1 MIVEEMLK
9 SALFSWHDKFSRM
22 EIPAI
27 TRLISA
33 HFFFVDIVGLSDPSL
48 STKTQIKK
56 IEILNKSIAETQVFR
71 NTPIETILTL
81 PTGDGMCLGFLQ
93 GPELPLHL
101 AIELHQKL
109 NEHNKG
115 KIPSETVLVRIGLH
129 SGNCFIVKDIKNNDN
144 VWGPGIIIARRVM
157 DFGDD
162 AHILLSPRLAED
174 LRELSDEYKKIIKPV
189 HDFTIKHGQTMLIYS
204 VYGNGFGNPKHPT
217 KGAAERSR
225 YGEDIIQLQ
234 KTTLYSVIDVALTI
248 KDPSTML
255 VEHKRTYEISNISN
269 EPIKHVLHG
278 IAIDVEKYSLSD
290 LNLQVYDE
298 TGMEMKI
305 SSININKPTTKEF
318 TTQFNKPIV
327 KGEKN
332 RKYTLVYEVEEPE
345 RYFENAFLIDVK
357 KFALTIEY
365 SKLMKDCKPI
375 IYQINQETEE
385 KTESKSQLTFE
396 EKGHSIVA
404 KYIRND
410 NIKGETLRLE
420 W

>member
-1 MIVEEMLK
+1 
-9 SALFSWHDKFSRM
+9 M
-22 EIPAI
+22 EIPPI
-27 TRLISA
+27 TKLISA

-56 IEILNKSIAETQVFR
+56 IEILNKSISETQIFR
-71 NTPIETILTL
+71 NTPKETILTL

-93 GPELPLHL
+93 GPELPLRL

-109 NEHNKG
+109 IEHNRG
-115 KIPSETVLVRIGLH
+115 KIPSETVFVRIGLH

-204 VYGNGFGNPKHPT
+204 AYGDGFGNPKHPT
-217 KGAAERSR
+217 KGAAERSK
-225 YGEDIIQLQ
+225 YGDEIIQMQ
-234 KTTLYSVIDVALTI
+234 KTTLYSLIEVYLTI
-248 KDPSTML
+248 KDPITML
-255 VEHKRTYEISNISN
+255 TQHRRTYEISNISN

-278 IAIDVEKYSLSD
+278 IATDVEKYSLSD
-290 LNLQVYDE
+290 LNLQVFDE
-298 TGMEMKI
+298 TGREMKI
-305 SSININKPTTKEF
+305 SSVNVNKPSTKEF

-327 KGEKN
+327 KGEKD
-332 RKYTLVYEVEEPE
+332 RKYTLSYEVEEPE
-345 RYFENAFLIDVK
+345 RYFENAFLIDVER
-357 KFALTIEY
+357 FSLVIEY
-365 SKLMKDCKPI
+365 PKSMKDCKPV
-375 IYQINQETEE
+375 IYYVNQETEE
-385 KTESKSQLTFE
+385 KTESKVQLTFE
-396 EKGHSIVA
+396 EREHAIVA
-404 KYIRND
+404 RYARNE